1 MMEKNDKV
9 ALIRRQMP
17 KAVQDNFLDSR
28 LKIVIF
34 FS

>member
-1 MMEKNDKV
+1 MMQKNDKV
-9 ALIRRQMP
+9 ALIGRQMP
-17 KAVQDNFLDSR
+17 KGFQDNFLDSR